1 MAKDRK
7 KPALPAL
14 RFDFDKAVKQ
24 ARHDHPQLKKG
35 ALYINASNDNW
46 DEIESGLVA
55 LSVDEDDIEEIGK
68 GVKEARK
75 LKTSFCQAI
84 TLNGKEVS
92 AVIFFPDKHPLY
104 GPERGPADDTGTFD
118 HETSHALTPGLSGI
132 LGENTADA
140 YAALRHL
147 QRFAGEKGDIDYAGW
162 KRAAVFMRTGVTSH
176 LTTFTLD
183 RILCDEKAADFMS
196 LTPAETTA
204 IAQDYAKKHTPD
216 DRKLKRLQNDFRSLK
231 KRPLAETFNKLA
243 AITLKAD
250 VKSDTFYLGAR
261 VLKGALQEGGAVLD
275 GEHISLKGG
284 KWDNIRR
291 KLDAKIDR
299 LPAKHPLRLKSA

>member
-7 KPALPAL
+7 KPATPAL

-24 ARHDHPQLKKG
+24 VRHDHPQLKKG

-46 DEIESGLVA
+46 DEIAGGLA
-55 LSVDEDDIEEIGK
+55 DLSVDEDDIDEIGK
-68 GVKEARK
+68 GVKEARR

-84 TLNGKEVS
+84 TLKGKEVS

-104 GPERGPADDTGTFD
+104 GPKRGPGDDTGTFD

-147 QRFAGEKGDIDYAGW
+147 QRFAGEKEDIDYAGW
-162 KRAAVFMRTGVTSH
+162 KRAAVFLRTGITSH

-183 RILCDEKAADFMS
+183 RILCDAKTADFMT

-204 IAQDYAKKHTPD
+204 IAQDYAKKHTP
-216 DRKLKRLQNDFRSLK
+216 KEPQLKRLQSDFKALK
-231 KRPLAETFNKLA
+231 KRPLGETFNKLA
-243 AITLKAD
+243 QITLKAD
-250 VKSDTFYLGAR
+250 VKSDTFYVGAR

-275 GEHISLKGG
+275 GEKIDLKGG
-284 KWDNIRR
+284 KWDKVRR
-291 KLDAKIDR
+291 QLDAKIDS